1 MNRRIRRRLTF
12 AAGFLLAAS
21 TLALAQAASLD
32 IEFPF
37 LAAEKT
43 LKAGSY
49 SVDIAANGNVVLT
62 AAQGGAAVEIPTQK
76 QLSDRKVDRTELV
89 FEVVGSARFLSEV
102 KVPGKGH
109 YLVARRAD
117 AQERQTVKGPK
128 AGQ

>member
-1 MNRRIRRRLTF
+1 MNRRVCRRLAL

-21 TLALAQAASLD
+21 TLAIAQAASLD

-49 SVDIAANGNVVLT
+49 SVDIAANGSVVLT

-76 QLSDRKVDRTELV
+76 QLSDRKVERTELV

-128 AGQ
+128 VGT